1 MIMITPQHTK
11 KDTQAWITVWDDIV
25 RIAMGQ

>member
-1 MIMITPQHTK
+1 MITPQHTK
-11 KDTQAWITVWDDIV
+11 KDTQAWIAVWDDIV